1 MRWSYKT
8 VHYELKK
15 EGLLGSAF
23 LDESEMEL
31 SLNEYG
37 KAGWEL
43 VSVIENMDGL
53 VAVFK
58 QPLSLDNDV
67 DFPVDQEGKKN
78 DLQEIQPWE
87 DDSDL
92 IMEAEPEEQVAQYKF
107 ADKGV
112 FSKGSTEKIDSGVS
126 LEGKSDTSQADI
138 GDIRI
143 E

>member
-1 MRWSYKT
+1 MGNMRWSYKT

-58 QPLSLDNDV
+58 QPLSLENDFNFSV
-67 DFPVDQEGKKN
+67 EQGEEYPD
-78 DLQEIQPWE
+78 I
-87 DDSDL
+87 
-92 IMEAEPEEQVAQYKF
+92 PERQVAEDAAVLSSAEVQVEKGVQQYDF

-112 FSKGSTEKIDSGVS
+112 FSRKRK
-126 LEGKSDTSQADI
+126 KSEAGQGGI